1 MSALYMTG
9 AYLHSPVWAQELL
22 LGLQGWA
29 RSALRGGRSFTQE
42 VADLERS
49 EWMDQEQLEVL
60 QLERLRNTLRHAA
73 AHVPFYRARFREI
86 GFDPDDLRTLAD
98 MQRIPELT
106 KREVFDAGPQMLSEV
121 HRGPRFSG
129 STSGTTGMSLTGW
142 RDLRSINRENAL
154 VWRQLRWAGM
164 NAGDR
169 RVWLRGDQIVP
180 LQQKSAPFWRNNRGE
195 KTLMMSSYHLSEA
208 TADAYLAAMQAYDP
222 VVIQAYPSSVLYL
235 ARLLDSDGRK
245 YRGRRLKGVVTSSES
260 VTEEH
265 RALVGRVFGCRIF
278 DSYGSMERVARMLT
292 CEHGRYHV
300 MSDFSYTELIPQ
312 ADGTCEVVGTTFD
325 NMLMPWIRYRLGD
338 ALVPAHSGLRCEC
351 GRHFPVIEKIV
362 GRVEDYVIALDGR
375 RVGQIGGILDDVP
388 DLLEGQIRQ
397 DSRDELKLLLVL
409 APNANLDEAKLERT
423 VKRYLG
429 EGMRVSVQRVSQVPR
444 SANGKLRQVVRTI

>member
-1 MSALYMTG
+1 MSALY
-9 AYLHSPVWAQELL
+9 ASVPYVHSPVWAQELL

-29 RSALRGGRSFTQE
+29 RSALRGGRAFAQE

-49 EWMDQEQLEVL
+49 EWMDRHQLEAL
-60 QLERLRNTLRHAA
+60 QVARLRSTLRHAA
-73 AHVPFYRARFREI
+73 AHVPFYRARFKHI
-86 GFDPDDLRTLAD
+86 GFSPDDLRSLAD

-106 KREVFDAGPQMLSEV
+106 RREVSDAGAQMLSEI

-129 STSGTTGMSLTGW
+129 STSGTTGTPLIGW

-164 NAGDR
+164 KAGDR

-180 LQQKSAPFWRNNRGE
+180 LKQKCGPFWRNNRGE

-208 TADAYLAAMQAYDP
+208 TAGAYLAAMQAYDP

-235 ARLLDSDGRK
+235 ARMLDSDGRK
-245 YRGRRLKGVVTSSES
+245 YQGRRLRGVVTSSET
-260 VTEEH
+260 VTQEH
-265 RALVGRVFGCRIF
+265 RALVARVFGCPIF
-278 DSYGSMERVARMLT
+278 DSYGSMERMARMLT

-300 MSDFSYTELIPQ
+300 MSDFSYTELTPQ
-312 ADGTCEVVGTTFD
+312 ADGTHEVVGTTFD

-338 ALVPAHSGLRCEC
+338 ALTPAASTMRCEC
-351 GRHFPVIEKIV
+351 GRHFPVVEKIA
-362 GRVEDYVIALDGR
+362 GRVEDHVIALDGR
-375 RVGQIGGILDDVP
+375 HIGQIGGILDDVP

-409 APNANLDEAKLERT
+409 APNAALDAAKLERS
-423 VKRYLG
+423 VKSFLG
-429 EGMRVSVQRVSQVPR
+429 EGMRVSVQRVAQVPR